1 MAPPQAGA
9 PLASADPFL
18 FAVLEAAKDV
28 VPFAVD
34 DELAQRSH
42 EAIAPLERELMHL
55 SVMKDRL
62 EAEQTRMPLSAGR
75 TAAERQHKQLV
86 EERLTELNRRM
97 VDIRARLK
105 KLCVARR

>member
-34 DELAQRSH
+34 DEDASATSSCCCCSAMCARS
-42 EAIAPLERELMHL
+42 
-55 SVMKDRL
+55 
-62 EAEQTRMPLSAGR
+62 SACSS
-75 TAAERQHKQLV
+75 A
-86 EERLTELNRRM
+86 
-97 VDIRARLK
+97 
-105 KLCVARR
+105 